1 LKATAKQ
8 HFQHVP
14 YQISKQDNPLK
25 IRINPTAL
33 LLGLVLI
40 CGLVALDQ
48 LRYNRKITK
57 PTHRYFTDPNL
68 YLELPQ

>member
-1 LKATAKQ
+1 MSNERLQ
-8 HFQHVP
+8 HLLSQ
-14 YQISKQDNPLK
+14 QLKQDKPLK

-48 LRYNRKITK
+48 LRYNQKITK